1 MLSLS
6 CRPSAAYYSLGG
18 FIGCSLRR
26 FATKSKV
33 FPSAAAALADVSLI
47 GTSVAVGGFGLG
59 GNPETLIEEIS
70 RMPKDRASNMTLVS
84 LCGGTDSEGIGKML
98 QARQVKTL
106 ISSYVGENAFL
117 EQEYFNG
124 RLQVELTPQGTIA
137 QRLKA
142 AGHGMPAFYTPTG
155 AGTVYSKG
163 GIPIQFALDSK
174 GQQVEVASLPKE
186 TREFGG
192 VHYVLEHALKTDVS
206 LVKCKTADTA
216 GNLVFA
222 GTAQNSNPDCAMA
235 GKITI
240 AEAETIVPIGT
251 LKPDEIHLSGVF
263 VHRVI
268 EAVVNEKPI
277 ERMKL
282 QDPSG
287 GKGGVVKG
295 GRGRIMR
302 RTAKEFKDGM
312 VRRKSFSQVLRGCFD

>member
-1 MLSLS
+1 MLSLFRLS
-6 CRPSAAYYSLGG
+6 SAVNYQRIILSKIK
-18 FIGCSLRR
+18 FS
-26 FATKSKV
+26 TKSKV
-33 FPSAAAALADVSLI
+33 FPSAAAALDGVNLVGA
-47 GTSVAVGGFGLG
+47 TVAVGGFGLG
-59 GNPETLIEEIS
+59 GNPETLIEAVS
-70 RMPKDRASNMTLVS
+70 KLPKDKANELTLVS
-84 LCGGTDSEGIGKML
+84 LCGGTDHQGIGKML

-124 RLQVELTPQGTIA
+124 RLQIELTPQGTIA

-163 GIPIQFALDSK
+163 GIPIKFALDSN
-174 GQQVEVASLPKE
+174 GQQVEVASQPKE
-186 TREFGG
+186 TREFDG
-192 VHYVLEHALKTDVS
+192 VQYVLEHSMKADVS

-235 GKITI
+235 GRLTI
-240 AEAETIVPIGT
+240 VEAENIVPVGT

-268 EAVVNEKPI
+268 EALINEKPN
-277 ERMKL
+277 ERM
-282 QDPSG
+282 
-287 GKGGVVKG
+287 
-295 GRGRIMR
+295 
-302 RTAKEFKDGM
+302 
-312 VRRKSFSQVLRGCFD
+312 